1 MKLRFQKNLL
11 MEGINIVFKA
21 IPSKTTMAILEC
33 VLIDATKDEIT
44 LTCNDMELA
53 IETKVEGIIDES
65 GKIAVDARLF
75 YEIIR
80 KLPDTE
86 SDITII
92 CDDSYNTQITCE
104 NAMFHIQ
111 GMDPEEFSGIP
122 QIERDHYVS
131 LSQLT
136 LKDSIRQTI
145 FSIAPND
152 SNKMMGGELIEIKD
166 DVFSITSLDG
176 HRISIR
182 SVQLKD
188 HYENEKVIVPGK
200 TLNEISRILGDDNEK
215 EVLVFFGRNHIMF
228 EFDTTVVVSRLIDG
242 EYFKIDHMLT
252 QDYQTKITVNKREF
266 CDSIDRAMILIRDN
280 DRKPLIMDI
289 TDQNL
294 NVSIL
299 SSYGSMSSDLTIE
312 KTGKDI
318 KIAFNPKFLLDALRV
333 IDEDEVDL
341 YLLTPKSPCYIRNA
355 DQSYIYLI
363 LPVNFVS

>member
-1 MKLRFQKNLL
+1 MKLRFQKSSL

-21 IPSKTTMAILEC
+21 IPSRTTMPILEC
-33 VLIDATKDEIT
+33 VLIDASKGDIS

-53 IETKVEGIIDES
+53 IETKAEGFVDEP
-65 GKIAVDARLF
+65 GKTALDAKLF

-80 KLPDTE
+80 KLPDSE
-86 SDITII
+86 SDIVVIS
-92 CDDSYNTQITCE
+92 DGSYNTEISCE
-104 NAMFHIQ
+104 NAIFHIQ

-122 QIERDHYVS
+122 VIERDHYVS

-136 LKDSIRQTI
+136 LKDVIRQTI

-166 DVFSITSLDG
+166 DVFRITSLDG

-182 SVQLKD
+182 SVNLKD
-188 HYENEKVIVPGK
+188 HYEDEKVIVPGK
-200 TLNEISRILGDDNEK
+200 TLNEIGRILDDDNEK
-215 EVLVFFGRNHIMF
+215 EVLIFFGKNHIMF
-228 EFDTTVVVSRLIDG
+228 EFGDTVVVSRLIDG
-242 EYFKIDHMLT
+242 DYFKIDHMLT
-252 QDYQTKITVNKREF
+252 QDYQTRITVNKREF

-280 DRKPLIMDI
+280 DRKPLIIDV

-294 NVSIL
+294 NVSII
-299 SSYGSMSSDLTIE
+299 SSYGSMSSDMAIE

-333 IDEDEVDL
+333 IDDEEVDV